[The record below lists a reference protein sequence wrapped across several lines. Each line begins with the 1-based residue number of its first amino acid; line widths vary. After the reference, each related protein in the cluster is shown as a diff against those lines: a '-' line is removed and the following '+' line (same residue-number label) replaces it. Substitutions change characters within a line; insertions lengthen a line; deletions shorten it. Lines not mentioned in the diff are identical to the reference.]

1 MDKQLLK
8 AYIRTVVEDEVKRV
22 LPQMISEIVNSGL
35 PLSSEPTY
43 AQTKPVKQAP
53 VRKANFA
60 SLKETLDFSD
70 MMTDRGD
77 FVASTRNL
85 KVPTPVSN
93 TPLPEHLVERADPDV
108 VNAMKR
114 DYSALLKAMKVT

>member
-8 AYIRTVVEDEVKRV
+8 AYIRTVLEDELKRV

-35 PLSSEPTY
+35 PSEPTY
-43 AQTKPVKQAP
+43 AQNKPVKQAP
-53 VRKANFA
+53 VRKPNFA